1 MTKRFRPAYGV
12 GAYLLFLVSFC
23 YAIAFVGGFVVPR
36 TVDHG
41 IGDGCPSS
49 AAIAINT
56 LLLGIFAVQTQRD
69 GPALVQTAG
78 GRGSYRSPRTQHLRG
93 AGQPALLLLYWQWRT
108 MPAVVWHVEAP
119 AIRALLWVV
128 FWLGWATVLAAT
140 FMIDHF
146 ELFGL
151 SGRSPLARNRPAGN
165 GFPRHD
171 ALSSGAPPAD
181 ARVPG
186 RLWRPPP

>member
-1 MTKRFRPAYGV
+1 MTKRFLVLAYGV

-41 IGDGCPSS
+41 IGDGRPLP

-56 LLLGIFAVQTQRD
+56 LLLGIFAVQHSVMARPWFKRWWTRFVPQS
-69 GPALVQTAG
+69 LE
-78 GRGSYRSPRTQHLRG
+78 RSTFVVL
-93 AGQPALLLLYWQWRT
+93 ASLALLLLYWQWRT

-140 FMIDHF
+140 FN
-146 ELFGL
+146 EK
-151 SGRSPLARNRPAGN
+151 RAR
-165 GFPRHD
+165 F
-171 ALSSGAPPAD
+171 
-181 ARVPG
+181 
-186 RLWRPPP
+186 WRISVV